1 MPELRNSRG
10 PNLHV
15 LTGMGKIPLQQYIID
30 SGVSVELSTKIKG
43 RLHNYRHRN
52 NHRRAQLTQKE
63 IAFLN
68 HQISQI
74 AAQPP
79 ETPKTETPK
88 TIGGTLTQTPKPALT
103 YDYIT
108 ITDYLEQLIGK
119 TIVHETFPIQGIIIE
134 IDNETMTIDFNGK
147 IANILLSESNG
158 LLVHN

>member
-1 MPELRNSRG
+1 MPEHRNSRG

-30 SGVSVELSTKIKG
+30 SGVSEELSTKIKG

-63 IAFLN
+63 IAFIN
-68 HQISQI
+68 QQISQI

-79 ETPKTETPK
+79 KTPK

-119 TIVHETFPIQGIIIE
+119 TIVHETYPIQGIIIE

-147 IANILLSESNG
+147 IANILLSESSG